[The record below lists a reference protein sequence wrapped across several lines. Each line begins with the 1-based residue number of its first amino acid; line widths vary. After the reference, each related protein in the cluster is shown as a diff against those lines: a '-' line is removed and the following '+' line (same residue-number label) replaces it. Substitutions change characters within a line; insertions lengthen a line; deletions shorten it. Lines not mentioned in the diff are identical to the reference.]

1 MSITGNG
8 LGMESGADTGPGA
21 GPGHGAD
28 TGPGAGPGHEAVIEY
43 RNVFKAFDIPVL
55 SGVTLSVQKGEM
67 FALFGPSG
75 TGKSV
80 LLKTTIGLVIPDR
93 GDVTVAGESVYFGGG
108 DVLERIR
115 RKVGYVFQYAA
126 LFDSLTV
133 YENVEMGISEERL
146 RQMGRTEIGQ
156 RVWETLE
163 LVNLDPKQVM
173 GKFPSELSGGMKK
186 RVGIA
191 RAIAGRPEILL
202 WDEPTTGLD
211 PVNTAAIERL
221 ITRLSDDLH
230 VTSLLVTHDIE
241 GGLEMCDRVAM
252 LEGGGLR
259 FCGSPEDFRASQDPV
274 VRAFLDRQAAHAAL
288 DTLEIG

>member
-1 MSITGNG
+1 MSVSGNG
-8 LGMESGADTGPGA
+8 SGPA
-21 GPGHGAD
+21 
-28 TGPGAGPGHEAVIEY
+28 IEY
-43 RNVFKAFDIPVL
+43 QNVFKAFDLPVL
-55 SGVTLSVQKGEM
+55 SGVTLSIEEGEM

-80 LLKTTIGLVIPDR
+80 LLKTTIALVTPDR
-93 GDVTVAGESVYFGGG
+93 GDVTVGGESVYFGGR

-115 RKVGYVFQYAA
+115 RKVGFVFQYAA

-133 YENVEMGISEERL
+133 YENVEMGIPEEGLKRMST
-146 RQMGRTEIGQ
+146 QEVAQ
-156 RVWETLE
+156 RAWESLE
-163 LVNLDPKQVM
+163 LVNLEPKQVLGM
-173 GKFPSELSGGMKK
+173 FPSELSGGMKK

-221 ITRLSDDLH
+221 ITQLSDELK

-252 LEGGGLR
+252 LEGGRLR
-259 FCGSPEDFRASQDPV
+259 FCGLPDDFRASKDPV
-274 VRAFLDRQAAHAAL
+274 VNAFTDRKAATAAL
-288 DTLEIG
+288 DTLEIT

>member
-1 MSITGNG
+1 MSVAGNG
-8 LGMESGADTGPGA
+8 SG
-21 GPGHGAD
+21 
-28 TGPGAGPGHEAVIEY
+28 AVIEY
-43 RNVFKAFDIPVL
+43 RNVSKAFDVPVL
-55 SGVTLSVQKGEM
+55 SGVTLSVELGEM
-67 FALFGPSG
+67 VALFGPSG

-80 LLKTTIGLVIPDR
+80 LLKTTIDLVTPDR
-93 GDVTVAGESVYFGGG
+93 GDVIVGGESVYFGGR

-133 YENVEMGISEERL
+133 FENVEMGIPEESL
-146 RQMGRTEIGQ
+146 RRMSPKEIAH
-156 RVWETLE
+156 RACEVLE
-163 LVNLDPKQVM
+163 LVNLEPKQVLS
-173 GKFPSELSGGMKK
+173 KLPSELSGGMKK

-221 ITRLSDDLH
+221 IKQLSDDLH

-252 LEGGGLR
+252 LEGGSLR
-259 FCGSPEDFRASQDPV
+259 FCGSPEEFRGSNDPV
-274 VRAFLDRQAAHAAL
+274 LSAFLDREAAYAAL
-288 DTLEIG
+288 DTLVIS